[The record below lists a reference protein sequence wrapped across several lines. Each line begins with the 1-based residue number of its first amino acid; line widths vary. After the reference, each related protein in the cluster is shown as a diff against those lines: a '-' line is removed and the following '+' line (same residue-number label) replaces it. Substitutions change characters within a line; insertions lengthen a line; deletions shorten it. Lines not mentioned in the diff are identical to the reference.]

1 MMVPILEAISHNG
14 LGINAEYQREFLG
27 RIQHDRDAINETI
40 QGQIPPS
47 CRKEKTWKREPK
59 VQDGIFLRN
68 TDDGKKQWYKLLP
81 FNPRS
86 WQQVAELAKALGAK
100 LPKKVEAESEDDV
113 STEAKHLKKLFKKY
127 PIFRDIYD
135 YRQHDKLVT
144 SYSWELGTDSRVH
157 PTFGFHPSTW
167 RKSCRNPNIQ
177 TIPKRND
184 LAKAFRKMIV
194 PRAGHVL
201 IEGDSAA
208 IEAVLVGHHA
218 SSERYIRLAKAG
230 VHGWVTSA
238 LHGEHLSL
246 DQPDAVLSAACQAA
260 KAKWPDDYEKC
271 KRVVHLS
278 NYLGTPRRITE
289 EYPDEFP
296 REAEASRLQEFYFS
310 TDAGKDVRAWQ
321 KKTVEIAHANKG
333 LENSFGLRHRL
344 FSLYAWNAYRQSW
357 EFGDDA
363 KRAVAFVPQSDASF
377 VQS

>member
-1 MMVPILEAISHNG
+1 
-14 LGINAEYQREFLG
+14 
-27 RIQHDRDAINETI
+27 
-40 QGQIPPS
+40 
-47 CRKEKTWKREPK
+47 
-59 VQDGIFLRN
+59 
-68 TDDGKKQWYKLLP
+68 
-81 FNPRS
+81 
-86 WQQVAELAKALGAK
+86 
-100 LPKKVEAESEDDV
+100 
-113 STEAKHLKKLFKKY
+113 
-127 PIFRDIYD
+127 
-135 YRQHDKLVT
+135 
-144 SYSWELGTDSRVH
+144 
-157 PTFGFHPSTW
+157 
-167 RKSCRNPNIQ
+167 
-177 TIPKRND
+177 
-184 LAKAFRKMIV
+184 MIV

-238 LHGEHLSL
+238 LHGEQVSL
-246 DQPDAVLSAACQAA
+246 DLPNDALSAACQAA

-296 REAEASRLQEFYFS
+296 REAEAARLQEFYFS

-333 LENSFGLRHRL
+333 LENSFGLRHRF
-344 FSLYAWNAYRQSW
+344 FSLYAWNAYRQAW

-377 VQS
+377 VQSDILLRLVSRDIRTLEWLVAIVHDSIILDVPDGLCSHVASILSEEMTAPIAQLGGLAIGAEVKVGNNLGEMKPWQTPSTSVSVRM